1 MINSK
6 DKGKR
11 FERWCCKWWH
21 QVTGREVQR
30 TAAVAPQL
38 DNAGIDLI
46 CTGLLVVQC
55 KAVERS
61 MDIHAVLDRMPLAAG
76 VNVVLHKRK
85 QRGTI
90 VCMQLDDFAWILEKM
105 ESHGP
110 RPLPSA
116 N

>member
-21 QVTGREVQR
+21 SITGREVER

-46 CTGLLVVQC
+46 GTGLWVVQC

-61 MDIHAVLDRMPLAAG
+61 MDHHTILDRMPLDAG
-76 VNVVLHKRK
+76 INVVLHKRK
-85 QRGTI
+85 NRGT
-90 VCMQLDDFAWILEKM
+90 VVSMRLDDFAWVVTKLEQ
-105 ESHGP
+105 HGS
-110 RPLPSA
+110 RALPSA

>member
-1 MINSK
+1 MIDSK
-6 DKGKR
+6 NKGKR

-21 QVTGREVQR
+21 ELTGRDVQR

-38 DNAGIDLI
+38 DNAGVDLTG
-46 CTGLLVVQC
+46 TGLWVVQC

-61 MDIHAVLDRMPLAAG
+61 MDIHQVLDRMPLDAG
-76 VNVVLHKRK
+76 INVVLHKRK

-90 VCMQLDDFAWILEKM
+90 VCMQLDDFALVVSKLEK
-105 ESHGP
+105 HGF
-110 RPLPSA
+110 RPLPSV

>member
-21 QVTGREVQR
+21 SVTGRHVER

-38 DNAGIDLI
+38 DNAGVDLI
-46 CTGLLVVQC
+46 GTGIWVVQC

-61 MDIHAVLDRMPLAAG
+61 MDVHAILDRMPLDAG
-76 VNVVLHKRK
+76 VNIVLHKRK
-85 QRGTI
+85 QRGT
-90 VCMQLDDFAWILEKM
+90 VVSMRLDDFAFILSKLE
-105 ESHGP
+105 HDGP
-110 RPLPSA
+110 RPLPSI